1 MYNVKNCQFS
11 NKKLSFVELNVFDLI
26 KYFNSEDATDVKRS
40 VRFSSFGIQN
50 KNILSIFSHEIRFKI
65 QKVPQGSKK

>member
-1 MYNVKNCQFS
+1 MYNVKNCLFS

-26 KYFNSEDATDVKRS
+26 EYFNSEDATDIKRL

-50 KNILSIFSHEIRFKI
+50 KNILSIFSHEFRFKI